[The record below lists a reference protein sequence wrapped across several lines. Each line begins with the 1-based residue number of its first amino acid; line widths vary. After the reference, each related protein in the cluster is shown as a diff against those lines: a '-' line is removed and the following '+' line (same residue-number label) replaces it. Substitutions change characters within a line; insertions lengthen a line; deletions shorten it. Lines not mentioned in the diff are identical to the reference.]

1 MQKEITKWPS
11 SNYEIQLTVTSIE
24 LEKAKTQAIKQFQ
37 KDMELPWFRKGFV
50 PINVVEKNINPEY
63 LQMGIY
69 EEIVNTWIQETL
81 KENQQIK
88 FIWEPYDFNQKKE
101 DSNTIITLKLDA
113 YPEVQITDSNR
124 KDSPIDNIDIQVSQ
138 EEIDNAISSIQK
150 NYADYQDVNTISLDT
165 VSKIFVEYLDK
176 DSNILDKS
184 NIYIWEQEFA
194 ENKFFPDNFID
205 KSKDQDFSI
214 SYDIKTIPTLL
225 INAKTDLDIKQIKFT
240 IKDIKKIVLP
250 ELTTTTIEKL
260 FGKESEVKTY
270 EQLLEYIKKEITKQ
284 KYDNTLMQNIDKFL
298 QTIQSKY
305 MNVFIPQTLINEEF
319 KVRLKSFEDRF
330 GWEEKLNQYYTQIWE
345 EKKNEML
352 QEIKKS
358 SKISLEKFFILQK
371 ITEELWIEVDRQNSK
386 NLEVEKQIYQKL
398 SVKEQSSTKIEKTT
412 KQNKEETNKEKKEPK
427 TTKSKTTK

>member
-1 MQKEITKWPS
+1 MQKEITKWPA

-24 LEKAKTQAIKQFQ
+24 LDKAKTQAIKQFQ
-37 KDMELPWFRKGFV
+37 KDMELPWFRKWFV

-81 KENQQIK
+81 QENQQIK

-124 KDSPIDNIDIQVSQ
+124 KDSPIDIIDVQVSQ

-205 KSKDQDFSI
+205 KSKDQDFI
-214 SYDIKTIPTLL
+214 IWYDTKTIPTLL
-225 INAKTDLDIKQIKFT
+225 INTKTDLDIQQIKFT

-250 ELTTTTIEKL
+250 ELTTETIEKL

-305 MNVFIPQTLINEEF
+305 MNVSIPQTLINEEF

-358 SKISLEKFFILQK
+358 SKVSLEKFFILQK
-371 ITEELWIEVDRQNSK
+371 ITEELSIDVDRQNSK

-398 SVKEQSSTKIEKTT
+398 SSKEQGSDITKEIT
-412 KQNKEETNKEKKEPK
+412 KPKKESKAP
-427 TTKSKTTK
+427 KSKTTKTNK